1 MLNYFLCQKNQRKIN
16 NILGLSSVHAI
27 NLFVSWRTDFK
38 IKFCTLYEKFA
49 APNGHQYD
57 TDACADPECYVR
69 RVQLSQCF
77 FYDEG
82 REYPNTPIS

>member
-1 MLNYFLCQKNQRKIN
+1 MLNYFLRQKNQRKIN

-49 APNGHQYD
+49 APNGHQYG
-57 TDACADPECYVR
+57 TDACADPECFVR

-82 REYPNTPIS
+82 REHPNTPIS